1 MTCRVSF
8 LPSWY
13 DYEEGKICINGGDT
27 EKKKS
32 QEIEVCVIVG
42 WFWDE
47 HNKIV
52 EMMATAK
59 EMVRRRRW

>member
-1 MTCRVSF
+1 MYKWWR
-8 LPSWY
+8 Y
-13 DYEEGKICINGGDT
+13 GEEEKSRNWGVCDT
-27 EKKKS
+27 
-32 QEIEVCVIVG
+32 VIVG

-52 EMMATAK
+52 EMVATAK